1 MRPNIEVMC
10 IVKFQYATS
19 AMLALPY
26 DHFLVSLLFLDV
38 PITVMVPSLLL
49 TSFLNVFIYLYFIS
63 LNLKKYISNI
73 IIVCLCL
80 YSHRV
85 LSSGRMRRIGL
96 LCMVIWKSST
106 TVINLKTIMDILSII
121 FK

>member
-38 PITVMVPSLLL
+38 PITVIVPSLLL
-49 TSFLNVFIYLYFIS
+49 TSFFNLYCSFF
-63 LNLKKYISNI
+63 LVNI
-73 IIVCLCL
+73 CFESFLGETRNKVAE
-80 YSHRV
+80 
-85 LSSGRMRRIGL
+85 
-96 LCMVIWKSST
+96 
-106 TVINLKTIMDILSII
+106 
-121 FK
+121 

>member
-38 PITVMVPSLLL
+38 SITVIVPSLLL
-49 TSFLNVFIYLYFIS
+49 TSFLKCFYLTCIAPFFLLIFV
-63 LNLKKYISNI
+63 LKVSWRKLEI
-73 IIVCLCL
+73 
-80 YSHRV
+80 
-85 LSSGRMRRIGL
+85 
-96 LCMVIWKSST
+96 K
-106 TVINLKTIMDILSII
+106 
-121 FK
+121 

>member
-38 PITVMVPSLLL
+38 PSTIIVPSLLL
-49 TSFLNVFIYLYFIS
+49 TSFLNVFI
-63 LNLKKYISNI
+63 
-73 IIVCLCL
+73 
-80 YSHRV
+80 
-85 LSSGRMRRIGL
+85 
-96 LCMVIWKSST
+96 
-106 TVINLKTIMDILSII
+106 
-121 FK
+121 